1 MCAGGIPEDIQAAA
15 MPDGELQSDA
25 LLACQP
31 GKAALASRAAA
42 QRVAELS
49 LQLLQAVAES
59 KEAHHDQHRP
69 LLLAALRML
78 TLQDTADPQ
87 ALRLDGAQV

>member
-1 MCAGGIPEDIQAAA
+1 
-15 MPDGELQSDA
+15 MPDGESQSSA

-49 LQLLQAVAES
+49 LQLLQAVAEFT
-59 KEAHHDQHRP
+59 EAHLDQHRP
-69 LLLAALRML
+69 LLLATLRMGA
-78 TLQDTADPQ
+78 LQGTADPQ
-87 ALRLDGAQV
+87 ALRSEGAQV